1 MVRPFRDGDCPSPRP
16 SPRTRGEGGL
26 AMSRLLIRGARLLDP
41 ASGLDA
47 TGDLLVEG
55 ERIVAVDGD
64 RSAAAR
70 DAETVNADGLCLA
83 PGLVD
88 MRVQLREP
96 GAEHLESIESG
107 GRAAA
112 AGGVT
117 TMVALPN
124 TDPPVDDVSVVEFLA
139 RRAREARLA
148 KVHTYAAATKALKGR
163 ELTEMGLLAAN
174 GALGFTDGVKAVA
187 DALVMRRV
195 LAYARS
201 FDLLVLQHPE
211 EPSLAG
217 AGEVNEGETATRLG
231 LAGITPV
238 AELIMVERDLRLV
251 ELTGA
256 RYHAAHV
263 STAAAIAVIRQA
275 KAQGLPVTCDT
286 APPYFVLNETA
297 IGDYRTFTKLSP
309 PLRSEW
315 DRRAVVEGLREG
327 TIDAIASDHAP
338 WDQDSKRLP
347 FSSAAYGIVGLETLL
362 PLSLELYHNGHLG
375 LLEVIQ
381 RLTWNPA
388 RILGLPVGRL
398 APGAPADLL
407 LFDLDVSWRISTDDF
422 RSKSKNAPFDGR
434 PVQGRVRRTIVD
446 GRTIFQGEG

>member
-1 MVRPFRDGDCPSPRP
+1 MTPLLFRH
-16 SPRTRGEGGL
+16 
-26 AMSRLLIRGARLLDP
+26 ARLLDP

-47 TGDLLVEG
+47 TGDLVVEG
-55 ERIVAVDGD
+55 ERIAAVGGD
-64 RSAAAR
+64 LSAAAR
-70 DAETVNADGLCLA
+70 DAETVMAEGLCLA

-96 GAEHLESIESG
+96 GAEHMESIESG

-139 RRAREARLA
+139 RRAREVRLA
-148 KVHTYAAATKALKGR
+148 KVYTYAAATKGLKGR

-217 AGEVNEGETATRLG
+217 AGEVNEGEIATRLG
-231 LAGITPV
+231 LAGITPM
-238 AELIMVERDLRLV
+238 AEIIMVERDLRLV
-251 ELTGA
+251 EITGA

-263 STAAAIAVIRQA
+263 STAAAIAAIRDA
-275 KAQGLPVTCDT
+275 KTRGLPVTCDT
-286 APPYFVLNETA
+286 APPYFALNETA
-297 IGDYRTFTKLSP
+297 IGDYRTFAKLSP
-309 PLRSEW
+309 PLRGEG
-315 DRRAVVEGLREG
+315 DRQAVIEGLRDG

-362 PLSLELYHNGHLG
+362 ALSLELYHARQMDLLG
-375 LLEVIQ
+375 VI
-381 RLTWNPA
+381 RLMTLNPA
-388 RILGLPVGRL
+388 QILRLSVGRL
-398 APGAPADLL
+398 APGAPADLV
-407 LFDLDVSWRISTDDF
+407 LFDPDLGWRICPDDF
-422 RSKSKNAPFDGR
+422 RSKSKNAPFDEW
-434 PVQGRVRRTIVD
+434 PVRGRVRRTVVD
-446 GRTIFQGEG
+446 GRTIFRHDG

>member
-1 MVRPFRDGDCPSPRP
+1 MNRI
-16 SPRTRGEGGL
+16 
-26 AMSRLLIRGARLLDP
+26 LIRGARLLDP
-41 ASGLDA
+41 ASGLDT

-55 ERIVAVDGD
+55 ERIAAVGGD
-64 RSAAAR
+64 LSVAAR
-70 DAETVNADGLCLA
+70 DAETVMADRLCLA

-148 KVHTYAAATKALKGR
+148 KVHTYAAATKGLKGY

-174 GALGFTDGVKAVA
+174 GALGFTDGVKAIA
-187 DALVMRRV
+187 DALVMRRI
-195 LAYARS
+195 LAYART

-211 EPSLAG
+211 EPSLAR
-217 AGEVNEGETATRLG
+217 AGEVNEGEIATRLG
-231 LAGITPV
+231 LAGITPM
-238 AELIMVERDLRLV
+238 AEIIMVERDLRLV
-251 ELTGA
+251 EITGA
-256 RYHAAHV
+256 RYHAAHL
-263 STAAAIAVIRQA
+263 STAAAIAAMRQA

-297 IGDYRTFTKLSP
+297 VGDYRTFAKLSP

-315 DRRAVVEGLREG
+315 DRRAVIEGLRDG

-362 PLSLELYHNGHLG
+362 ALSLELFHNRHLG
-375 LLEVIQ
+375 LLDVV
-381 RLTWNPA
+381 RLMTVNPA
-388 RILGLPVGRL
+388 QILRLPVGRL
-398 APGAPADLL
+398 AVGAPADLV
-407 LFDLDVSWRISTDDF
+407 LFDPDFSWQICPDAF
-422 RSKSKNAPFDGR
+422 LSKSKNAPFDDR
-434 PVQGRVRRTIVD
+434 PVRGRVQLTIVD
-446 GRTIFQGEG
+446 GRTIFGHPG

>member
-1 MVRPFRDGDCPSPRP
+1 M
-16 SPRTRGEGGL
+16 T
-26 AMSRLLIRGARLLDP
+26 RLLFRHARLLDP
-41 ASGLDA
+41 ASGLDT

-55 ERIVAVDGD
+55 ERIAAVGGD
-64 RSAAAR
+64 LSATVC
-70 DAETVNADGLCLA
+70 DAETVMAEGLCLA

-96 GAEHLESIESG
+96 GAEHMESIESG

-139 RRAREARLA
+139 RRAREVRLA
-148 KVHTYAAATKALKGR
+148 KVHTYAAATKGLKGR

-211 EPSLAG
+211 EPSLG
-217 AGEVNEGETATRLG
+217 RAGEVNEGEIATRLG
-231 LAGITPV
+231 LAGITPA
-238 AELIMVERDLRLV
+238 AEIIMVERDIRLV
-251 ELTGA
+251 EITGA
-256 RYHAAHV
+256 RYHVAHV
-263 STAAAIAVIRQA
+263 STAAAIAAIRQA
-275 KAQGLPVTCDT
+275 KVLGLPVTCDT
-286 APPYFVLNETA
+286 APPYFALNETA
-297 IGDYRTFTKLSP
+297 IGDYRTFAKLSP
-309 PLRSEW
+309 PLRGEA
-315 DRRAVVEGLREG
+315 DRLAVIEGLRDG

-362 PLSLELYHNGHLG
+362 ALSLELYHARQLDLLG
-375 LLEVIQ
+375 VI
-381 RLTWNPA
+381 RLMTLNPA
-388 RILGLPVGRL
+388 QILRLSVGRL
-398 APGAPADLL
+398 APGAPADLV
-407 LFDLDVSWRISTDDF
+407 LFDPDLGWRICPDDF
-422 RSKSKNAPFDGR
+422 RSKSKNAPFDEW
-434 PVQGRVRRTIVD
+434 PVRGRVQRTIVD
-446 GRTIFQGEG
+446 GRTIFRHDG

>member
-1 MVRPFRDGDCPSPRP
+1 
-16 SPRTRGEGGL
+16 
-26 AMSRLLIRGARLLDP
+26 MSRLLFRHARLLDP
-41 ASGLDA
+41 ASRLDA
-47 TGDLLVEG
+47 RGDLLVEG
-55 ERIVAVDGD
+55 ERIAAVGGD
-64 RSAAAR
+64 LSAADR
-70 DAETVNADGLCLA
+70 DTETLDADGLCLA

-148 KVHTYAAATKALKGR
+148 KVHTYAAATKGLKGCG
-163 ELTEMGLLAAN
+163 LTEMGLLAAN
-174 GALGFTDGVKAVA
+174 GAVGFTDGVKAIA

-231 LAGITPV
+231 LAGITPM

-263 STAAAIAVIRQA
+263 STAAAIAAIRQA

-297 IGDYRTFTKLSP
+297 IGDYRTFAKLSP

-315 DRRAVVEGLREG
+315 DRLAVVEGLRDG

-362 PLSLELYHNGHLG
+362 ALSLELFHNRHLA
-375 LLEVIQ
+375 LLDVV
-381 RLTWNPA
+381 RLMTVNPA
-388 RILGLPVGRL
+388 QILRLPVGRL
-398 APGAPADLL
+398 VVGAPADLV
-407 LFDLDVSWRISTDDF
+407 LFDPDFSWQICPDAF
-422 RSKSKNAPFDGR
+422 LSKSKNAPFDDR
-434 PVQGRVRRTIVD
+434 PVKGRVQLTIVD
-446 GRTIFQGEG
+446 GRTIFRHSG